1 MADKPPINLM
11 IGLVDMGKNGKTKA
25 AIQIES
31 EDLLF
36 NPNDAAMAASV
47 ADALLKQ
54 IQERLLKGQTPG
66 GRPLPPITGKS
77 SARRELEVAQAKR
90 GGEASPRYTDK
101 DFRADVR
108 RNYRRDYTAAKLGTF
123 TPHSGT
129 IRGVVSGMLAHS
141 FLARPNKSGKGVTI
155 FVAAKRGRPRPS
167 NTKRAP
173 ETKSALENVFGD
185 IPFADHAMMQS
196 PGVKNAMRVAAVKMF
211 GKNMASVLKAAAE
224 LTVKL
229 VREAAETASI
239 AEDIAEDAE

>member
-11 IGLVDMGKNGKTKA
+11 IGLVDMGKKGKTKA
-25 AIQIES
+25 AVQIES

-36 NPNDAAMAASV
+36 NPNDKAMAQRV
-47 ADALLKQ
+47 ADALLEQ
-54 IQERLLKGQTPG
+54 IQDRLLHGQTPG
-66 GRPLPPITGKS
+66 GTPLPPISGKS

-129 IRGVVSGMLAHS
+129 LRGVVSGMLAHS
-141 FLARPNKSGKGVTI
+141 FFARPNKSGKGVTI

-167 NTKRAP
+167 NSARPA

-185 IPFADHAMMQS
+185 IPFADAAMMQS
-196 PGVKNAMRVAAVKMF
+196 SGVKNAMRIAAVKMF
-211 GKNMASVLKAAAE
+211 AKNIGTLLRAA
-224 LTVKL
+224 
-229 VREAAETASI
+229 
-239 AEDIAEDAE
+239 